1 MHVNFTSSKDTGE
14 TRTIYVWSNTKKLG
28 LVMKQMILL
37 RTFSNFFLNNYQQEE
52 IILRKGSDFVFESVD
67 LLSYSFHKISL
78 KREKSYKKSPEW
90 VINKRATINPK
101 NKDNK
106 CFQYSITVALNHQNI
121 ENHPER
127 ISNTKPFIDQYN
139 QEGIDFPT
147 GIKDWK
153 KFERSNKTI
162 ALNILSI
169 PHNPKTINLAYKS
182 KYNRKREN
190 QVVLLMITNG
200 EKWHYIALKS
210 VRTADG
216 FNRPIYLVYLS
227 Y

>member
-37 RTFSNFFLNNYQQEE
+37 RTFLNFFLNNYQQEE

-67 LLSYSFHKISL
+67 LLSYNFHKISL

-139 QEGIDFPT
+139 
-147 GIKDWK
+147 
-153 KFERSNKTI
+153 
-162 ALNILSI
+162 
-169 PHNPKTINLAYKS
+169 
-182 KYNRKREN
+182 
-190 QVVLLMITNG
+190 
-200 EKWHYIALKS
+200 
-210 VRTADG
+210 
-216 FNRPIYLVYLS
+216 
-227 Y
+227 